1 MSRAATRLRVL
12 LASPKGLAL
21 DSKSHGSARP
31 SSGPPIAHRVHHFSL
46 RGTESFAVATLP
58 GLRPGGVRQP
68 CTRPPAYR
76 GCSRTRRRRGIVRTA
91 SLKQVLEVR
100 RARRAQDQPLPA
112 PGTFVT
118 LELEDDAYSGIA
130 CWSGGP
136 TRWAYFTVSI
146 AYDLRYND
154 IRPQMCNGGIAKK
167 TLVVL
172 AAALARYADRST
184 GRNCRPSNAQLALR
198 TGLPIRTVQRGR
210 ECLRLLGVATE
221 VLRGRQRT
229 YIERMASWR
238 MGVQARGWASVW
250 SLHDNAQL
258 NKVIHTMSSH
268 LGRSHLTTSTSP
280 KKKMVTTRGGAPR
293 SPRNGATRRRAPD
306 KDGLLL
312 ARAWR
317 ASAGVPRWALR
328 YTTSTW
334 AGVLAK
340 PAAAGWTARDLTQL
354 VRDWLGTGQ
363 WIADS
368 PERPVALLGAILAWH
383 LRHNTIQDRPSA
395 ADEAREAQELH
406 TRRRRA
412 AAAAAESAE
421 RRDGRERGIAALSGP
436 GRAAALAV
444 PQQARKAA
452 AERRAAQEASAHA
465 RFVEQVELARLS
477 GARRDDST
485 ATGPG
490 R

>member
-1 MSRAATRLRVL
+1 
-12 LASPKGLAL
+12 
-21 DSKSHGSARP
+21 
-31 SSGPPIAHRVHHFSL
+31 
-46 RGTESFAVATLP
+46 
-58 GLRPGGVRQP
+58 
-68 CTRPPAYR
+68 
-76 GCSRTRRRRGIVRTA
+76 
-91 SLKQVLEVR
+91 VLEVR
-100 RARRAQDQPLPA
+100 RARRAQDQPPPA
-112 PGTFVT
+112 LGTFVT
-118 LELEDDAYSGIA
+118 LELEVDAYAGIP

-136 TRWAYFTVSI
+136 TRWAYFTVPV

-184 GRNCRPSNAQLALR
+184 GRNCRPSNAQLAVR

-258 NKVIHTMSSH
+258 NRVIHTMSSH
-268 LGRSHLTTSTSP
+268 LGRSHLKTTPSP
-280 KKKMVTTRGGAPR
+280 KKNMVTTRGSATR
-293 SPRNGATRRRAPD
+293 TPRNGATRRKAPD
-306 KDGLLL
+306 NDGLRL

-354 VRDWLGTGQ
+354 VRDWLGNGH

-383 LRHNTIQDRPSA
+383 LRHNALADRPSA
-395 ADEAREAQELH
+395 ADEAREARELE
-406 TRRRRA
+406 RRRQQRA
-412 AAAAAESAE
+412 AAEAESAE
-421 RRDGRERGIAALSGP
+421 RRAGRERGIAALSGP
-436 GRAAALAV
+436 GRAAALAI
-444 PQQARKAA
+444 PRQARKAA
-452 AERRAAQEASAHA
+452 AERRAADSAAAHA
-465 RFVEQVELARLS
+465 RFIAQVEQAR
-477 GARRDDST
+477 GNTARRDPNTRPD
-485 ATGPG
+485 
-490 R
+490 RDQ